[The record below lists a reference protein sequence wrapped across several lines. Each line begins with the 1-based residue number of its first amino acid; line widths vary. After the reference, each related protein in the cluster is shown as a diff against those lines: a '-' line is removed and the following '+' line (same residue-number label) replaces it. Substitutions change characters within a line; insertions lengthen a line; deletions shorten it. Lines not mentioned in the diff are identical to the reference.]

1 MNAVSENDAIQ
12 AKIFEAIAVQRPVV
26 QSYLRSVRR
35 DKPEASIEKLIQELD
50 SRYIATVTVASS
62 GVGVSAA
69 IPGVGIP
76 LALGLGVA
84 DMLFF
89 YETSA
94 LYVLAIA
101 ELHGCSVDD
110 VERAKPLVL
119 GTLLG
124 EKSQAA
130 VSTIVMTAVGAGA
143 VDQARKTA
151 SGAVSNVIPK
161 GWGEMLFENIPVS
174 ALAPL
179 TVVLRRQA
187 LVSVGK
193 LGSTT
198 LGKAIPFGVGAVI
211 GGVGSYY
218 FGKDVVKSSRKAFT
232 TVPDEFP
239 SWLQDFEMSEDGL
252 EPSRAVTAM
261 QAASQNVKNFGEDA
275 WGAVTT
281 ATDWFRSVDLDG
293 DGIADEARAVT
304 AAKKAGASVAGV
316 AGAAAQKATSLFKKT

>member
-1 MNAVSENDAIQ
+1 MNAVTESDAIQ
-12 AKIFEAIAVQRPVV
+12 SKIFDAIAVQRPVV
-26 QSYLRSVRR
+26 MSYLRSLRR
-35 DKPEASIEKLIQELD
+35 DKPDADIGKLIQELD
-50 SRYIATVTVASS
+50 NRYIATVTVASS
-62 GVGVSAA
+62 GVGASAA

-101 ELHGCSVDD
+101 ELHGCNVDD
-110 VERAKPLVL
+110 VERARPLVL

-130 VSTIVMTAVGAGA
+130 VSTIVMTAMGAGA
-143 VDQARKTA
+143 VEQARKTA
-151 SGAVSNVIPK
+151 SSAVSSVVPK
-161 GWGEMLFENIPVS
+161 GWGELLFDNIPVS

-179 TVVLRRQA
+179 TVVMRRQA
-187 LVSVGK
+187 LASVGK
-193 LGSTT
+193 MGSTT

-232 TVPDEFP
+232 VAPKSFP
-239 SWLQDFEMSEDGL
+239 EWLEDFERSDEDI
-252 EPSRAVTAM
+252 EPSRAQKAM
-261 QAASQNVKNFGEDA
+261 QAASENVKNFGEDA
-275 WGAVTT
+275 WGAAIT

-293 DGIADEARAVT
+293 DGVADEARALTV
-304 AAKKAGASVAGV
+304 AKTAGASVVSV
-316 AGAAAQKATSLFKKT
+316 AGKASQKASSLFKKK